1 MAHVLL
7 YTKPTCS
14 YCHAAKDLLDNKGV
28 QYTEITLTDLSDSD
42 KEELARRTNHYRT
55 VPQIFINGSFVG
67 GFDQLRTLDNQGSLD
82 NLLGDNSLSADSNTD
97 V

>member
-7 YTKPTCS
+7 YTKPTCG

-28 QYTEITLTDLSDSD
+28 AYTEITITDLNEAERAD
-42 KEELARRTNHYRT
+42 LAHRTNNYRT

-67 GFDQLRTLDNQGSLD
+67 GFDQLNTLNKQGELDGLLDNP
-82 NLLGDNSLSADSNTD
+82 T
-97 V
+97 